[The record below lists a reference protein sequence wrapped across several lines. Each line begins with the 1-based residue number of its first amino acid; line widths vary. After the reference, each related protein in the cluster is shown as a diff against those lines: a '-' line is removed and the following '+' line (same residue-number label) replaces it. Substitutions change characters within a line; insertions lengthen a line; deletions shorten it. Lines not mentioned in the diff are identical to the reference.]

1 MTVTGVS
8 VIGMTGVVVLAF
20 LVTRDVANVV
30 LSLCV
35 LLPMGPRGFS
45 VRPSR

>member
-1 MTVTGVS
+1 MTVTG
-8 VIGMTGVVVLAF
+8 MTVMVVLAF
-20 LVTRDVANVV
+20 LVTRDAANVV
-30 LSLCV
+30 LSLCL